1 MKGKKLSIDLFEKGF
16 AKKGYVKLSNVLPDY
31 SIFKRM
37 HKEIQVILDFL
48 AVDCNLIAKLNAT
61 EKEFHKDIH
70 KRDFF
75 NGVQQRFVNG
85 EFVKCNKKNKAE
97 YAQFS
102 LDYINFLEKEH
113 PDLYQA
119 YPQLK
124 ELMTDLKIVHFI
136 TEKIFHEMIKSLDE
150 KYPGVENR
158 IFCDPKAPTPI
169 MLRIVQYSGNIES
182 DDKYIIDPHYD
193 DSALSIIVCI
203 QDTVNQHLVLAPN
216 QSKCQSDLKALRM
229 KKHYNSQKGTT
240 SAIVIPGAY
249 LNAIGIDID
258 PTLHAVES
266 MPVNTV
272 RYALVA
278 YLMVPF
284 ICRNNDKLV
293 FENLQKES
301 LKSIVSAQS
310 FEMLL
315 N

>member
-1 MKGKKLSIDLFEKGF
+1 MKNEIPHFSLFEKEF
-16 AKKGYVKLSNVLPDY
+16 AKKGYAKLSNVLPDY
-31 SIFKRM
+31 SIFERM
-37 HKEIQVILDFL
+37 LKEIQVMLDFL
-48 AVDCNLIAKLNAT
+48 AVDGNLIAKLDAT

-75 NGVQQRFVNG
+75 NGVEQRFVNG
-85 EFVKCNKKNKAE
+85 EFIKCEKKKKAE

-102 LDYINFLEKEH
+102 LDYINFLEKNH
-113 PDLYQA
+113 PDLYVA

-124 ELMTDLKIVHFI
+124 ELMTDLKMVHFI
-136 TEKIFHEMIKSLDE
+136 TEKIFQEMIKSLDK

-182 DDKYIIDPHYD
+182 ENKYIIDPHYD

-203 QDTVNQHLVLAPN
+203 QDTTNQHLVLASN
-216 QSKCQSDLKALRM
+216 QCKCQSELKSLRI
-229 KKHYNSQKGTT
+229 KKNYNSRKGTT